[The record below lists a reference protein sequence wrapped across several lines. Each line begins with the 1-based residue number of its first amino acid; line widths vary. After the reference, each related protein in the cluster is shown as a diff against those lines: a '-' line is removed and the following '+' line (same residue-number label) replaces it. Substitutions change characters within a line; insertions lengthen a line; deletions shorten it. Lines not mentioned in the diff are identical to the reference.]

1 MLHGK
6 IVLRPLLPLPGDTL
20 HAGYRFAV
28 GRNQGA
34 EPQLRPLLHLHV
46 LTLKIEPCNNGASST
61 HGRSLVDALSGACRR
76 IVGLVRQGWDKRV
89 DVLSGGSR
97 RIVGLVRQWWD
108 KKDDVGTAQGRRKGG
123 AGTALSEVK
132 S

>member
-46 LTLKIEPCNNGASST
+46 LTLKIEPCNDGASST
-61 HGRSLVDALSGACRR
+61 HGRSLVD
-76 IVGLVRQGWDKRV
+76 VV
-89 DVLSGGSR
+89 SGGSR
-97 RIVGLVRQWWD
+97 RIVWLVRQGWD
-108 KKDDVGTAQGRRKGG
+108 KKDDVGTAQGRRCQK
-123 AGTALSEVK
+123 LRVK

>member
-34 EPQLRPLLHLHV
+34 EPQLLPLLHLYV
-46 LTLKIEPCNNGASST
+46 LTPKIGPRNDGASST
-61 HGRSLVDALSGACRR
+61 HGRSLVDASMGARRR
-76 IVGLVRQGWDKRV
+76 IVW
-89 DVLSGGSR
+89 
-97 RIVGLVRQWWD
+97 LVRQWWD
-108 KKDDVGTAQGRRKGG
+108 KKDDVGTAQGRRKDGVR
-123 AGTALSEVK
+123 TALGRRRDGAVRS
-132 S
+132 